1 MVAQE
6 DMKPSYDE
14 WMYWTQVIVDRLTT
28 VTHVYGNP
36 PHTEVFMSEREKQEK
51 LAQTVDLIRRLHNL
65 TDENELGMPA
75 NNADEA
81 QAHELRLIEGL
92 QPLYREVLG
101 RLPLL
106 SQDMQKLLKSPWYDD
121 CAGKLANILFR
132 GTQGKEREG
141 MGSGM
146 PENGRLPSVIDELL
160 DREVSGDGR
169 APRVKKPQHALPLM
183 RREEIAK
190 LWGKRNSAFLRS
202 AGRVD

>member
-36 PHTEVFMSEREKQEK
+36 PHADVFMSEREKQEK
-51 LAQTVDLIRRLHNL
+51 LAQTVDLMRRLHNL
-65 TDENELGMPA
+65 TDENELSMPA
-75 NNADEA
+75 DNADEA
-81 QAHELRLIEGL
+81 HAHELRLIEGL
-92 QPLYREVLG
+92 QLLYREVLD

-132 GTQGKEREG
+132 GALDKEREG
-141 MGSGM
+141 IGSGM
-146 PENGRLPSVIDELL
+146 PENGRLPTVIEGLL
-160 DREVSGDGR
+160 EREASGDGR
-169 APRVKKPQHALPLM
+169 VLRVKKPPQAPPFM
-183 RREEIAK
+183 RREEIAR